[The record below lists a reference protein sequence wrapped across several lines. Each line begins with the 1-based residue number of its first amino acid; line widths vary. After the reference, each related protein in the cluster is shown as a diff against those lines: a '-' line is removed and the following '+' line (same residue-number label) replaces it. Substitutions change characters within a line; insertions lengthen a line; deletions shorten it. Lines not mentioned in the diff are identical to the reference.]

1 MSAALALPHPLAARP
16 SPAAEQSTAEQLR
29 AFLATGPS
37 PEQLE
42 AGAAH
47 LERHGWVQ
55 TGTQLRTLAQH
66 GRERRQ
72 RRVTQTQRPASTPP
86 APASTPPAPAAPE
99 AVSTAQSEASVSFG
113 SSITAADWASA
124 MGATSRSLVD
134 NIPFDAYRGQLAR
147 ESVDDARTTSDLH
160 ARQCARTDQAEALEL
175 EQRALEVE
183 KLRVSVIDARARA
196 VHDARQRDWQYWAQ
210 RHDWAQALRLREAE
224 LGLSIQ
230 RTESQRRSADLRG
243 VLAVAGMLG
252 GGLVW
257 ALLKR

>member
-1 MSAALALPHPLAARP
+1 MSAAIALPHPIAARP
-16 SPAAEQSTAEQLR
+16 STAEQLR

-42 AGAAH
+42 TGAAH

-72 RRVTQTQRPASTPP
+72 RLVTQTPTSAPNAPP
-86 APASTPPAPAAPE
+86 AL
-99 AVSTAQSEASVSFG
+99 TAQSEASVSFG

-124 MGATSRSLVD
+124 MGATTRSLVD
-134 NIPFDAYRGQLAR
+134 GIPFDAYRGQLAR

-160 ARQCARTDQAEALEL
+160 ARQCARTDQAETLEL

-224 LGLSIQ
+224 LGLSMQ
-230 RTESQRRSADLRG
+230 RAESQRRASDLRAG
-243 VLAVAGMLG
+243 LAVAGMLG